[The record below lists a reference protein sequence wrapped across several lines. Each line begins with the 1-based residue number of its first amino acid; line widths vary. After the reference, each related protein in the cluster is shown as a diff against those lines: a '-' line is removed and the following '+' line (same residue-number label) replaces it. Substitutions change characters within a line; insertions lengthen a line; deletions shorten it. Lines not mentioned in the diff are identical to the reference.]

1 MHNRSMLTEI
11 LGISWGWPGCWCTC
25 VRPRLCAREHWTWWA
40 VRVSGCP
47 GYSRETLATVW
58 SWAWTCLSDYPAKT
72 QNTTI
77 SHFRC
82 ARQTVWC
89 ARFCLLSAICADATQ
104 PQQKQLRRFYLF
116 SFHFRE
122 WNTSPLCNTSE
133 SGVKRILSP
142 CALEQPDLDLNAA
155 TIHKHPFL
163 WAIISKT
170 KLIWSINLIVLE
182 NEQ

>member
-1 MHNRSMLTEI
+1 MHNRSRLTEI

-89 ARFCLLSAICADATQ
+89 ARFCLLSAICADATATAEAIT
-104 PQQKQLRRFYLF
+104 K
-116 SFHFRE
+116 
-122 WNTSPLCNTSE
+122 
-133 SGVKRILSP
+133 ILSFSP
-142 CALEQPDLDLNAA
+142 FIVESEILHLCVTRLSLEWKGFSPPARSSSLTLTWMLPQS
-155 TIHKHPFL
+155 TSIHSCGP
-163 WAIISKT
+163 
-170 KLIWSINLIVLE
+170 
-182 NEQ
+182 